1 MPLQRKIGEWKDI
14 SIEMAAWD
22 GVEASVDLS
31 CACMFEREI
40 GDAGWVGG
48 MQHLDAALGGALSAL
63 RRSGVFRGHYLETWL
78 LDRLP
83 SAIPAQAVLV
93 IGLGDPDR
101 WAPKV
106 SAMAAATAVRTA
118 MQHRFTSCAFAPSL
132 LDAGLDGSAISGVAQ
147 TMMEAVLEAIGAQAK
162 VTESGLA
169 SAHRLRR
176 WIFDVGA
183 SHFDSTIESFQ
194 QALSANARTS

>member
-1 MPLQRKIGEWKDI
+1 MNLQRKIGVWKDI

-22 GVEASVDLS
+22 GAEAPVNLS

-40 GDAGWVGG
+40 GNAGWAGG
-48 MQHLDAALGGALSAL
+48 MRHLDAALGGALSAL
-63 RRSGVFRGHYLETWL
+63 RRSGAFRGSYLETLL

-83 SAIPAQAVLV
+83 PAIPAQVVLV
-93 IGLGDPDR
+93 IGLGDPDA
-101 WAPKV
+101 WTPSV
-106 SAMAAATAVRTA
+106 SAMAAATAVRMA

-132 LDAGLDGSAISGVAQ
+132 LDAGFDGRAISGVAQ
-147 TMMEAVLEAIGAQAK
+147 TMMKAVLTVIGAQEK

-176 WIFDVGA
+176 WIFDVGV
-183 SHFDSTIESFQ
+183 SHFDQTTESFQ
-194 QALSANARTS
+194 QALSASARRA